1 MQVCGASL
9 INEKLALI
17 AGAHRT
23 SNMLYDFATDRT
35 DHAEGDAEGEMQ
47 DQHSTAM
54 C

>member
-17 AGAHRT
+17 AGDAEVE
-23 SNMLYDFATDRT
+23 
-35 DHAEGDAEGEMQ
+35 AEGKLQ

>member
-17 AGAHRT
+17 AGAHGT
-23 SNMLYDFATDRT
+23 PKMLWDFAAGPDRP
-35 DHAEGDAEGEMQ
+35 
-47 DQHSTAM
+47 